1 MRDIRRL
8 MAGAVLGLV
17 LGAGAQAADQAL
29 AGTVLHRGNGPEHET
44 LDVHR
49 SSGMPDAYI
58 QMDLYEGLL
67 TPGPDASPQPGV
79 AESWTIS
86 EDDLVYTF
94 VLRED
99 AKWSDGTPVTAEDFV
114 YAWRRLVD
122 PATAADYARF
132 LWPVVNA
139 EAITKGEMPPETLG
153 VRAVDPRTLE
163 VTLRAP
169 TPYFLAA
176 QMHPSTY
183 PISKAAH
190 ERHGPDHVRP
200 GNLVSNGA
208 YMLAEH
214 VPQSYV
220 KLVKNPH
227 FHAAGEVAVDTMYF
241 HVTEDIDAEF
251 KRFRAGE
258 LDTTYEMPPQQIPWV
273 EKNMPDAFRNAPYFG
288 TYVYV
293 FNLNNEPWKSSPDLR
308 KALSMAI
315 DRDLLIAKITQGG
328 ELPAYGWIPQG
339 TNRYESQT
347 LDYAAL
353 TQDERDA
360 LARELVARAGYG
372 PDNPLRVEYLSNTS
386 ERHRNIAIAI
396 ATMWKQKLGV
406 EVDLRTEEWKVFL
419 DTRDRNAYRDLAR
432 FGWIGD
438 YNDAN
443 SFLDLFRSDIGVQ
456 NPADFAD
463 PRYDALLRAAGV
475 EDDLDRRAELM
486 QEAER
491 LLLEAHAIIP
501 IYFFTRPHLVAPHVE
516 GWVGNIMN
524 YHLTRYVSVRR

>member
-1 MRDIRRL
+1 MRDIRKL
-8 MAGAVLGLV
+8 MAGAVLALV
-17 LGAGAQAADQAL
+17 LGTGALAADQAR
-29 AGTVLHRGNGPEHET
+29 AETVLHRGNGPDPET
-44 LDVHR
+44 LDIHK
-49 SSGMPDAYI
+49 STGMPDAYI

-67 TPGPDASPQPGV
+67 TPGPDATPQPGV
-79 AESWTIS
+79 AESWTVS

-94 VLRED
+94 VLRDD

-114 YAWRRLVD
+114 HSWRRLVD

-132 LWPVVNA
+132 LWPVANA
-139 EAITKGEMPPETLG
+139 EAITKGEKPPETLG
-153 VRAVDPRTLE
+153 VRAVDARTLE

-183 PISKAAH
+183 PISRAAH
-190 ERHGPDHVRP
+190 EKFGADHVKP

-214 VPQSYV
+214 VPQSHV

-227 FHAAGEVAVDTMYF
+227 YHGAADVAVDTVFF
-241 HVTEDIDAEF
+241 HATEDIDAEF

-258 LDTTYEMPPQQIPWV
+258 LDTTYEMPPQQIAWA
-273 EKNMPDAFRNAPYFG
+273 EENMPDAFRNAPYFG
-288 TYVYV
+288 TYVYA
-293 FNLNNEPWKSSPDLR
+293 FNLNNEPWKSSPKLR
-308 KALSMAI
+308 KALSLAI
-315 DRDLLIAKITQGG
+315 DRDLLIEKITQGG

-339 TNRYESQT
+339 TNHYESQS
-347 LDYAAL
+347 LDYAGM

-360 LARELVARAGYG
+360 LARELMAEAGYG
-372 PDNPLRVEYLSNTS
+372 PDNPLQVEYLSNAG
-386 ERHRNIAIAI
+386 ERHRKIAIAI

-406 EVDLRTEEWKVFL
+406 DVDLRTEEWKVFL
-419 DTRDRNAYRDLAR
+419 DTRDRNAYKDLAR

-456 NPADFAD
+456 NPADFEDAE
-463 PRYDALLRAAGV
+463 YDALLKRAGV
-475 EDDLDRRAELM
+475 EDDLDKRAMLM

-491 LLLEAHAIIP
+491 RLLEAHAIIP
-501 IYFFTRPHLVAPHVE
+501 IYHFTRPHMAAPHVK

-524 YHLTRYVSVRR
+524 YHLTRYVSIGK

>member
-1 MRDIRRL
+1 MRDIRKL
-8 MAGAVLGLV
+8 MAGALVGLV
-17 LGAGAQAADQAL
+17 LGAGAQAADQAR
-29 AGTVLHRGNGPEHET
+29 AETVLRRGNGPEHET
-44 LDVHR
+44 LDIHK

-67 TPGPDASPQPGV
+67 TPGPDARPQPGV
-79 AESWTIS
+79 AESWTVS

-132 LWPVVNA
+132 LWPVANA
-139 EAITKGEMPPETLG
+139 EAITKGEMPPEALG
-153 VRAVDPRTLE
+153 VRAVDARTLE

-190 ERHGPDHVRP
+190 ERHGADHVRP

-208 YMLAEH
+208 YMLVEY
-214 VPQSYV
+214 VPQSHL

-227 FHAAGEVAVDTMYF
+227 FHAAGEVAVDTVYF
-241 HVTEDIDAEF
+241 YATEDIDAEF

-258 LDTTYEMPPQQIPWV
+258 LDTTYEMPPQQIAWV
-273 EKNMPDAFRNAPYFG
+273 EKTMPEAFRNAPYFG

-293 FNLNNEPWKSSPDLR
+293 FNLNNEPWKSNPDLR
-308 KALSMAI
+308 KALSLAV
-315 DRDLLIAKITQGG
+315 DRDLLIEKITQGG

-339 TNRYESQT
+339 TNHYESQT
-347 LDYAAL
+347 LDYAEL

-360 LARELVARAGYG
+360 LARELVAEAGYG

-419 DTRDRNAYRDLAR
+419 DTRDKKAYRDLAR

-456 NPADFAD
+456 NPADFED
-463 PRYDALLRAAGV
+463 GRYDALLKAAGV
-475 EDDLDRRAELM
+475 EDDLDKRARMM

-491 LLLEAHAIIP
+491 LLLEAHAIVP
-501 IYFFTRPHLVAPHVE
+501 IYFFTRPHLAAPHVE

-524 YHLTRYVSVRR
+524 YHLTRYVSIRR